1 VRPAART
8 PWDPRLA
15 HEAPVAV
22 IAPGTETTVHVR
34 NLAVSSAL
42 SRHYVMNLIPPEAV
56 IDVLN
61 AAGVRFLLAGA
72 HAIGGWT
79 NRPRT
84 TEDVDVLVAARHV
97 RAAVRAIQAA
107 YPYLQVRDTPVVAR
121 FVDPESGNVVIDVM
135 KPNQPLHRVAL
146 RHAHP
151 IETAARTYSVPS
163 LEFALA
169 MKFAAMVSPRR
180 ERLKKMQDAVDFAA
194 IVGANPVVRLRKLT
208 ALGERAYPGGGAEI
222 VELVR
227 KAQSGEPFQI

>member
-1 VRPAART
+1 MKWDPAQAHEVPAA
-8 PWDPRLA
+8 
-15 HEAPVAV
+15 V
-22 IAPGTETTVHVR
+22 IRPGEETAVHVR
-34 NLAVSSAL
+34 NLATSTAL
-42 SRHYVMNLIPPEAV
+42 SRHYVMNFIPPEDV

-97 RAAVRAIQAA
+97 RAAVRAIRAA
-107 YPYLQVRDTPVVAR
+107 YPHLQLRDTPVVAR
-121 FVDPESGNVVIDVM
+121 FADPETGKIVIDVM
-135 KPNQPLHRVAL
+135 KPNQPLYRVAL
-146 RHAHP
+146 RYAHP
-151 IETAARTYSVPS
+151 IETADRAYHIPS

-180 ERLKKMQDAVDFAA
+180 DRGKKLFDAGDF
-194 IVGANPVVRLRKLT
+194 VNMVKANPEIDMAKLAT
-208 ALGERAYPGGGAEI
+208 LGARVYPGDGAEI

-227 KAQSGEPFQI
+227 KARADEPFQI